1 MGRIIQSGGGNI
13 LTQDSEMKRGAQS
26 PDQLRKRRTL
36 IITCLLVFGL
46 TAVAIVSAAQ
56 DLKLPDD
63 LKSWIDM
70 VQSLL
75 TTLGLLIGGLWVL
88 YIFVLGRSYMAH
100 VQIQV
105 DLKYVPDLVGDRG
118 VVVSVKLKNIGRTRV
133 RKAVCAMS
141 MMLLSDQRLNLL
153 KPRPEFVAHRPEAA
167 LKLINTSLNRQ
178 EGFPS
183 KEHPIFHRLVGL
195 EPDEEATED
204 FIFFLGETSIV
215 KVDVIFT
222 GTVFASSGPLFR
234 GRRRTWGAHTILDTR
249 AINDEPDT
257 STKN

>member
-1 MGRIIQSGGGNI
+1 M
-13 LTQDSEMKRGAQS
+13 
-26 PDQLRKRRTL
+26 
-36 IITCLLVFGL
+36 
-46 TAVAIVSAAQ
+46 
-56 DLKLPDD
+56 
-63 LKSWIDM
+63 
-70 VQSLL
+70 QSLL

-105 DLKYVPDLVGDRG
+105 DLKYVPDLAGDRG

-133 RKAVCAMS
+133 RKVVCAMS
-141 MMLLSDQRLNLL
+141 IMLLTDERLNAL
-153 KPRPEFVAHRPEAA
+153 KPRREFVAHRPEAA
-167 LKLINTSLNRQ
+167 LKLINTSLNRRKD
-178 EGFPS
+178 GFPS
-183 KEHPIFHRLVGL
+183 KEHPIFSALVGL

-222 GTVFASSGPLFR
+222 GIVFASSGPLFR

-249 AINDEPDT
+249 TINKESDT
-257 STKN
+257 NAKNSI